1 MSDFFLDPGNVT
13 ILIYGAWLIFG
24 LPLLVRPLLRR
35 STGGST
41 RERELPYITIPAVLL
56 SFLLLLY
63 EVWHHSPGGYD
74 LHEKYRISGALI
86 LLALSSVFSIYYAVI
101 LPRVFYLSFN
111 ERSFIKPLSPLKTVI
126 FILPVPVVTV
136 CFWGFLAVAFFD
148 PDLRFLE
155 MEASFSWL
163 SLPAC
168 LVILWL
174 LNRVFLR
181 PYLIRTK
188 GLVSR
193 DDQLPYFVISMFM
206 VVLSLFLF
214 DAYRYNLEAIR
225 IEQLRFSV
233 TLFFV
238 SSIILFIFGAVFPR
252 AFDFRFQE
260 IAFAKQP
267 VWGVLSICI
276 ASALAIIGFVIIAT
290 GRLLQHSFW
299 GL

>member
-1 MSDFFLDPGNVT
+1 MFNLFLDPANVA
-13 ILIYGAWLIFG
+13 ILIYVAWFFLG
-24 LPLLVRPLLRR
+24 LPYLVRPYLRK
-35 STGGST
+35 TKGEAT
-41 RERELPYITIPAVLL
+41 REREIPYITIPAVLL
-56 SFLLLLY
+56 SLLLLLF
-63 EVWHHSPGGYD
+63 EVWNYYFWGYE
-74 LHEKYRISGALI
+74 LYGKYHIVRYLSFALLISML
-86 LLALSSVFSIYYAVI
+86 SIYYAVL

-111 ERSFIKPLSPLKTVI
+111 ERSFIKPISPLKTVI
-126 FILPVPVVTV
+126 FILPLPVVTV
-136 CFWGFLAVAFFD
+136 GFLGFLAVAFFD
-148 PDLRFLE
+148 PNLRFLE

-188 GLVSR
+188 GMVSR

-225 IEQLRFSV
+225 IEQLHFSV
-233 TLFFV
+233 TLFFG
-238 SSIILFIFGAVFPR
+238 SSIILVFVGFIFPR
-252 AFDFRFQE
+252 ALYFRFQE

-267 VWGVLSICI
+267 SWNMLSSCI
-276 ASALAIIGFVIIAT
+276 VSTFAVITFVFFVT
-290 GRLLQHSFW
+290 FLG
-299 GL
+299 

>member
-1 MSDFFLDPGNVT
+1 MFDFLLHPGKVTFLIYFAWFFLGVP
-13 ILIYGAWLIFG
+13 Y
-24 LPLLVRPLLRR
+24 LVRPLLRR
-35 STGGST
+35 LTGGAT

-56 SFLLLLY
+56 SLLLLLY
-63 EVWHHSPGGYD
+63 EVWHDYPGGYD
-74 LHEKYRISGALI
+74 LHEKYHISGALI
-86 LLALSSVFSIYYAVI
+86 LLVLSSVLSIYYAVL

-111 ERSFIKPLSPLKTVI
+111 ERSLIKLLSPLKTVI
-126 FILPVPVVTV
+126 VILPLPVGTV
-136 CFWGFLAVAFFD
+136 CVLGFAVAFFD

-238 SSIILFIFGAVFPR
+238 SSIILVFVGFIFPR
-252 AFDFRFQE
+252 ALDFRFQE

-267 VWGVLSICI
+267 SWEMLSICI
-276 ASALAIIGFVIIAT
+276 ASTFTVIMFVIFVT
-290 GRLLQHSFW
+290 GRLLQHSFL
-299 GL
+299 G